1 MICDARHTPP
11 GLSCP
16 AMSTNVYPMTTT
28 DLLTVAEAAAHY
40 KVSEKTI
47 RRWIAAG
54 RIKAVRP
61 GERTIRVIV
70 DKAVA

>member
-1 MICDARHTPP
+1 MSPNVY
-11 GLSCP
+11 S
-16 AMSTNVYPMTTT
+16 MSTRS
-28 DLLTVAEAAAHY
+28 LLTVAEAAAHY

-61 GERTIRVIV
+61 GERTIRVVV

>member
-1 MICDARHTPP
+1 
-11 GLSCP
+11 
-16 AMSTNVYPMTTT
+16 MTTT

>member
-1 MICDARHTPP
+1 
-11 GLSCP
+11 
-16 AMSTNVYPMTTT
+16 MSPNVYLMTTT

-54 RIKAVRP
+54 QIEAVRP